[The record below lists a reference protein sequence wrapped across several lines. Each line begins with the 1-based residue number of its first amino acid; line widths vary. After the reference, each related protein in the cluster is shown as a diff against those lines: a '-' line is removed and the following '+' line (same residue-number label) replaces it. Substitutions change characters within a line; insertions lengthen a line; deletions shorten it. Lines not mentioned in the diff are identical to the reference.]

1 MRVSR
6 LDKRIGIYKPVSE
19 ADEYGGR
26 NESFELAGYRW
37 AEFLRPNFSNR
48 TLEGDGRAEII
59 TQGIRLRY
67 TDIEAGWQIHH
78 KGHIYEVLHVDESA
92 KGEIILTTSEVN
104 L

>member
-19 ADEYGGR
+19 TDEYGGR

-59 TQGIRLRY
+59 TQGIRLRN
-67 TDIEAGWQIHH
+67 TDVETGWQVHN

-104 L
+104 